1 MTHIIDCL
9 RIEIDKLREQG
20 TPEAAIHKADWKKMN
35 ARIKASPYFD
45 YHEEFAEMYEI
56 LYRHLKFYR
65 FPEILGEEF
74 VFVQMILASQ
84 VWDYPEK
91 YQLLKEDK
99 QDLIQSLYSE
109 TEEDCIE
116 NNKFYEDAYKF
127 YGYRSITDLYWRCP
141 SSAVVHYRE
150 QLSTNIPVGFSYC
163 LCRNELD
170 RERTSKIDRMIR
182 YIQPEYVGLDHN
194 RLLESA
200 PIVAKKLLR
209 TTPILG
215 EDGRHLVKLTFEWL
229 CAQSQF
235 VNKIQRI
242 TDELSTYTF
251 DEFLDVFF
259 RLASTYEKL
268 DSAYQDYLWSYNRY
282 TREKINSPE
291 ECIRLAHKYVLSYMT
306 FDGWISDK
314 DDDVDGLAIF
324 ANGTCVEIHDFDYP
338 EIETLQERAK
348 RILRENYENIAL
360 FEYEPVCMDED
371 HYSEENGRVYAT
383 CAKGF
388 IALFYWG
395 DEHEQELDE
404 EIVEAHFKK
413 DYEDLV
419 VHSVITKESLGK
431 Q

>member
-251 DEFLDVFF
+251 DEFLDVFY
-259 RLASTYEKL
+259 RLASSYEIL
-268 DSAYQDYLWSYNRY
+268 DSEYYDYLWNYVEAVR
-282 TREKINSPE
+282 KIINCPE
-291 ECIRLAHKYVLSYMT
+291 ECVRLANKYILT
-306 FDGWISDK
+306 FEPFDAWEGIDGI
-314 DDDVDGLAIF
+314 AIF
-324 ANGTCVEIHDFDYP
+324 ENGTCVDITDCDYP
-338 EIETLQERAK
+338 DLETLADRA
-348 RILRENYENIAL
+348 RCTLRDNYERIDLLEYDPICADEEVWSENHEQVYGACAKGGFSL
-360 FEYEPVCMDED
+360 FYWLYEYEPTIDK
-371 HYSEENGRVYAT
+371 A
-383 CAKGF
+383 
-388 IALFYWG
+388 
-395 DEHEQELDE
+395 
-404 EIVEAHFKK
+404 IVKKHFQK
-413 DYEDLV
+413 DYEDLI
-419 VHSVITKESLGK
+419 VHSVITKKTVGE